1 MKNITRILALVLALV
16 MVIGTFASVS
26 AAGAKWYDKAI
37 KELKKYGVADLTRTA
52 ESKVTR
58 AEFALW
64 IAKID
69 SAWVNDEWWEENVLA
84 NVVVFKDQAET
95 DKAHRAAIC
104 YCYQRNLVTGDGDGN
119 YRPESTITLAE
130 ASVIITRLMGYEND
144 VPQNGDQW
152 QYNWMY
158 TANKYCRA
166 FDATFM
172 SKVDTV
178 NPDHELTNGEAAY
191 LVATILN
198 FLRVDGED
206 LRLTK
211 KNEDLGKN
219 LKPVST
225 SGDLVRV
232 SEITMTSNDILVDTT
247 KDVTLTIL
255 STGETITTTGADFE
269 KKVRVALGLKA
280 DRDLTVVDH
289 FNLGDY
295 VQKDTVLYATR
306 KDGKLISVALFAND
320 STKVEANSYLVKK
333 VAFGHEYDSL
343 TGAIKTAG
351 DYPKYANASTTDAS
365 KVDDTPEFPAAFAS
379 LGKFDNNGTERY
391 AKEVLFKGNNIVF
404 KGASEAAVE
413 YKVVDNFNS
422 IEENEI
428 VVYDATNGFA
438 TMAAKAFKDKIYNL
452 AEGEYKVTFY
462 DIDSDGAYDIAVYHN
477 SGKFTKAVTGAVN
490 TTDNVVT
497 ATAYGNANDKAYV
510 TANLAS
516 LSAGIITSVETS
528 GDLQDASSAIK
539 TIGGKKYFVVTISAI
554 GNAEESKVVYVPV
567 PAYGEDGKET
577 YANRNAETSV
587 RFTIEGYTRTGKV
600 DSKEW
605 TPFLDLKTA
614 GTIND
619 KLDAQAFK
627 GLVYN
632 KAVKYVLAGELDSSI
647 TGDAAN
653 VVVYLADTA
662 AADSTKGF
670 IVKVEKTETGTNTYN
685 VTVAT
690 SGVLPGATRT
700 HFDNVLDARFSYIA
714 TRPKG
719 DQSNIGWTDMAVDTG
734 ITGDST
740 WTNRNVTPR
749 LALEYAGFDADKYY
763 ANFKY
768 YSYTKNELNPSKDMT
783 KTWTL
788 SGDQTGNIFAYA
800 RNILVALKATEADM
814 ATVYGMTLKQIDA
827 KLDATVVD
835 TAEVLG
841 DDGVTV
847 VTPAKTALEIAE
859 AKGTTAWKLLSK
871 YGNLKGLCVSD
882 TMPNYKLDESGK
894 TIDTGKRDKKG
905 NIIWATID
913 NTMLRYSPD
922 DYAKGKEIYET
933 KTLGEI
939 LDDFAVFNGV
949 NTFKKDVFFK
959 NVVTNAQNVGTDTRY
974 GYMFNFIG
982 RMLKDGRGEKAAFSI
997 NDDGTYH
1004 YDEANLSKYLD
1015 SIMSAVGAT
1024 GVKTFEVRAS
1034 ASTLWDVENAALYKR
1049 IFKTGTN
1056 AVLADQTDFAG
1067 NTKESV
1073 EGTDL
1078 IYVQIVKDGS
1088 AQNVLKIDKAAY
1100 EEGNET
1106 YSKNGLRDDKNKYSL
1121 YIGRPS
1127 DNNAGFSTTWYD
1139 KGYYVWR
1146 LASSAVKDSWTA
1158 YSSYIFLDDVN
1169 EAAVEKRAVAAI
1181 KAAIAAG
1188 GAETDNVRKVEI
1200 EDGDSKTTV
1209 WQYTETTA
1217 DTRVAKD
1224 PYYKKTPAG
1233 NLKYE
1238 KHWSVAKVSVHF
1250 VVTQQTTGELKT
1262 YFPITDGTGA
1272 QVRVETEADKAY
1284 WENLNKDSQDVGAR
1298 YEVIGNLLY
1307 RVNTVA
1313 SKPKTDKDGNPV
1325 VKITYDVDYNADGTI
1340 WTDEIIKDEDLAKVK
1355 SVTARELDFDAD
1367 KDTFKYGQYEVKFDG
1382 NTYYAYDDAQVIVM
1396 TPNPSTGNLD
1406 GSVTTLGEF
1415 LKAGKNLLVS
1425 REQVYYTTNENAKIL
1440 KTLTVIGEYTDGIAK
1455 DDPITPEPEKTVTVY
1470 LGKQGATLEHAEWG
1484 DKIIVKSTYS
1494 AVKLPTGEAFGQ
1506 IYREFETYAAAT
1518 VADINTVMPAGFYV
1532 VKEDGKIVSANVAL
1546 NKAYVT
1552 SADVKGGVTVKDAKT
1567 NGKDVKGDFEFFYI
1581 DFEGNFVKTTENT
1594 TKVRLVSKTVRDAKI
1609 AELKAAVATK
1619 TANYNAIDKK
1629 YVAAKAAAK
1638 EALDKAVAALETYQ
1652 TSAITNNLNGQFW
1665 GGANSAAYTYF
1676 ADFRYT
1682 YQRDPQPIEFQYIT
1696 VDGVNCVVTNY
1707 FICD

>member
-37 KELKKYGVADLTRTA
+37 KELRRYGIADLTRTA

-198 FLRVDGED
+198 FLAEKDENGKYVENP
-206 LRLTK
+206 RLTK
-211 KNEDLGKN
+211 KGEDLGKN

-232 SEITMTSNDILVDTT
+232 SGITMTSNDILVDTT

-306 KDGKLISVALFAND
+306 KDGVLTSVTLFAND
-320 STKVEANSYLVKK
+320 STKVEADSYLVKK
-333 VAFGHEYDSL
+333 AGLAHTYDEY
-343 TGAIKTAG
+343 TGAIKVAG
-351 DYPKYANASTTDAS
+351 DYPKYANTKAS
-365 KVDDTPEFPAAFAS
+365 KVDDTPVFPAAFAS

-391 AKEVLFKGNNIVF
+391 AKEVLFNGNNIVF

-438 TMAAKAFKDKIYNL
+438 TMTAAGFKGKIYNL

-497 ATAYGNANDKAYV
+497 ATAYGNANDKSYV

-528 GDLQDASSAIK
+528 GDLSDASSALK
-539 TIGGKKYFVVTISAI
+539 VIGGKKYYVVTISTI
-554 GNAEESKVVYVPV
+554 GNAEEAKKVYVPV
-567 PAYGEDGKET
+567 PAYDADGNET

-587 RFTIEGYTRTGKV
+587 RFVIEGYTRTAKV
-600 DSKEW
+600 DSKDW
-605 TPFLDLKTA
+605 TSFLDLDTK

-619 KLDAQAFK
+619 AKDKDGNYILDAQAFK

-662 AADSTKGF
+662 ASSGTKGF
-670 IVKVEKTETGTNTYN
+670 IVKVEKTETGANTYN

-690 SGVLPGATRT
+690 TGTLNGATPVRKEL
-700 HFDNVLDARFSYIA
+700 DNVLDARF
-714 TRPKG
+714 TWLG
-719 DQSNIGWTDMAVDTG
+719 CLDFNDGWSPAYRNTPRAG
-734 ITGDST
+734 RST
-740 WTNRNVTPR
+740 WMKGSAYQNAPKAINSNWIYNWVEGGSVTPR
-749 LALEYAGFDADKYY
+749 EVLETLGFDAETYLAAGKLRDFQPEYVNQAGTKVWVDWANGY
-763 ANFKY
+763 AIAYLRNVLAA
-768 YSYTKNELNPSKDMT
+768 LNVK
-783 KTWTL
+783 
-788 SGDQTGNIFAYA
+788 
-800 RNILVALKATEADM
+800 EADM
-814 ATVYGMTLKQIDA
+814 AEVYAMTLKAIDG
-827 KLDATVVD
+827 KLDATIVD
-835 TAEVLG
+835 KDAVLG
-841 DDGVTV
+841 EDGATV
-847 VTPAKTALEIAE
+847 VTPAQEAFEISKSKKTNTYLFLEQYMKHLAYNIALDD
-859 AKGTTAWKLLSK
+859 
-871 YGNLKGLCVSD
+871 GLEL
-882 TMPNYKLDESGK
+882 MKKNYNEV
-894 TIDTGKRDKKG
+894 
-905 NIIWATID
+905 
-913 NTMLRYSPD
+913 
-922 DYAKGKEIYET
+922 
-933 KTLGEI
+933 TLGEL
-939 LDDFAVFNGV
+939 LDNFAKYKTTADGEAVATFNKE
-949 NTFKKDVFFK
+949 TFFK
-959 NVVTNAQNVGTDTRY
+959 NIANNYNNVRTNQSYGWYLCFIDRLCGDGVTELARFTIDEMGT
-974 GYMFNFIG
+974 
-982 RMLKDGRGEKAAFSI
+982 KATLETAP
-997 NDDGTYH
+997 T
-1004 YDEANLSKYLD
+1004 SKYVD
-1015 SIMSAVGAT
+1015 SIFFVSGAT

-1034 ASTLWDVENAALYKR
+1034 ASTLWDIENAALYNR
-1049 IFKTGTN
+1049 IFKTQTN
-1056 AVLADQTDFAG
+1056 AVLADKTDFAG
-1067 NTKESV
+1067 NTKESL
-1073 EGTDL
+1073 EGEDL
-1078 IYVQIVKDGS
+1078 IYVSIVKDGS
-1088 AQNVLKIDKAAY
+1088 AQNILKVDRTAY
-1100 EEGNET
+1100 EG
-1106 YSKNGLRDDKNKYSL
+1106 GLTGGYTNLQVANK
-1121 YIGRPS
+1121 INFTGGT
-1127 DNNAGFSTTWYD
+1127 DNRTSTITTWGKKD
-1139 KGYYVWR
+1139 CGYYAYAR
-1146 LASSAVKDSWTA
+1146 GTAAVKDSWMA

-1169 EAAVEKRAVAAI
+1169 ESAVEKRAVAAI
-1181 KAAIAAG
+1181 KAAIAAD
-1188 GAETDNVRKVEI
+1188 AETDNVKKVEI
-1200 EDGDSKTTV
+1200 KDGDSTTVV

-1217 DTRVAKD
+1217 NTRVAKD
-1224 PYYKKTPAG
+1224 PYYLKTPAG

-1238 KHWSVAKVSVHF
+1238 KHWSVANVSVNF
-1250 VVTQQTTGELKT
+1250 VVTQQTTGEVKT

-1284 WENLNKDSQDVGAR
+1284 WEGLNKDSQEVGAR

-1325 VKITYDVDYNADGTI
+1325 VKLAYEVDFDAQGTT
-1340 WTDEIIKDEDLAKVK
+1340 WLDETIKDDDLAKVK

-1367 KDTFKYGQYEVKFDG
+1367 KDTFKYGQYEVNFDG
-1382 NTYYAYDDAQVIVM
+1382 NTYYAYDDVQVIVM

-1415 LKAGKNLLVS
+1415 LNAKKNLLVS
-1425 REQVYYTTNENAKIL
+1425 REQVYYTMNENAKIL

-1494 AVKLPTGEAFGQ
+1494 AVTLPTGEAFGQ
-1506 IYREFETYAAAT
+1506 IYREFDTYAAAT
-1518 VADINTVMPAGFYV
+1518 VANINTVMPAGFYV
-1532 VKEDGKIVSANVAL
+1532 VKEDGKIVQANVAL
-1546 NKAYVT
+1546 SKAYIT

-1581 DFEGNFVKTTENT
+1581 DFEGNFVKTTEDT

-1609 AELKAAVATK
+1609 AELKADVEKK
-1619 TANYNAIDKK
+1619 TTNYNAIDKK

-1665 GGANSAAYTYF
+1665 GVSNSAAYTYF

>member
-37 KELKKYGVADLTRTA
+37 KELKKYGIVDLTRKA

-269 KKVRVALGLKA
+269 KKVRVSLGLKA

-306 KDGKLISVALFAND
+306 KDGKLTTVALFAND

-333 VAFGHEYDSL
+333 VGLAHVYDSL

-351 DYPKYANASTTDAS
+351 DYPKYANASTTNAS

-516 LSAGIITSVETS
+516 LSAGVITSVETS

-539 TIGGKKYFVVTISAI
+539 TIGGKKYFVVTISTI

-600 DSKEW
+600 DSKAW
-605 TPFLDLKTA
+605 TPFLDLDTA

-662 AADSTKGF
+662 ASSGTKGF
-670 IVKVEKTETGTNTYN
+670 IVKVEKTETGANTYN
-685 VTVAT
+685 VTLATTGALTGKTSVVSYTQDGVLGARFEWVAIFGVFKDAAGWGNT
-690 SGVLPGATRT
+690 SGRPTIMKG
-700 HFDNVLDARFSYIA
+700 SYQNAPQAIN
-714 TRPKG
+714 
-719 DQSNIGWTDMAVDTG
+719 SNWQGFNWNEKT
-734 ITGDST
+734 
-740 WTNRNVTPR
+740 NVTPR
-749 LALEYAGFDADKYY
+749 EVLESLGFDADKYV
-763 ANFKY
+763 AAAKIRKLE
-768 YSYTKNELNPSKDMT
+768 TTEVGWVD
-783 KTWTL
+783 WTH
-788 SGDQTGNIFAYA
+788 GNSIAYL
-800 RNILVALKATEADM
+800 RNILTALNVKEADM
-814 ATVYGMTLKQIDA
+814 ATVYGKTLAAIDA
-827 KLDATVVD
+827 ELDPAVTDFATAKTKKTNAYLFISNCMKSQLTVD
-835 TAEVLG
+835 ETVLTDKYTNVALG
-841 DDGVTV
+841 D
-847 VTPAKTALEIAE
+847 
-859 AKGTTAWKLLSK
+859 
-871 YGNLKGLCVSD
+871 
-882 TMPNYKLDESGK
+882 
-894 TIDTGKRDKKG
+894 
-905 NIIWATID
+905 
-913 NTMLRYSPD
+913 
-922 DYAKGKEIYET
+922 
-933 KTLGEI
+933 I
-939 LDDFAVFNGV
+939 LDTFAKNPIVEGGEAVAIFNKE
-949 NTFKKDVFFK
+949 TFFK
-959 NVVTNAQNVGTDTRY
+959 NVANNYNNIATNVQY
-974 GYMFNFIG
+974 GYYLAFID
-982 RMLKDGRGEKAAFSI
+982 RVCQDYADKARFTIDGNRKVTIGSA
-997 NDDGTYH
+997 GT
-1004 YDEANLSKYLD
+1004 ANYQYVDAIS
-1015 SIMSAVGAT
+1015 SVVGAT

-1034 ASTLWDVENAALYKR
+1034 ASTLWDYEHNAIYNR
-1049 IFKTGTN
+1049 IFYTQTN
-1056 AVLADQTDFAG
+1056 AVLAG
-1067 NTKESV
+1067 NEGEKV
-1073 EGTDL
+1073 EGEDL

-1088 AQNVLKIDKAAY
+1088 AQNVLKFDGEAYTGEGAYGYASVKVTNARGQYVSNTFSNVQNKDYGKYAFKTKDAAVAD
-1100 EEGNET
+1100 GW
-1106 YSKNGLRDDKNKYSL
+1106 D
-1121 YIGRPS
+1121 
-1127 DNNAGFSTTWYD
+1127 
-1139 KGYYVWR
+1139 
-1146 LASSAVKDSWTA
+1146 A
-1158 YSSYIFLDDVN
+1158 YASYIFLDDVN

-1188 GAETDNVRKVEI
+1188 GVETDNVRKVEI
-1200 EDGDSKTTV
+1200 EDGDSVTTV

-1284 WENLNKDSQDVGAR
+1284 WENLNKDSQNVGAR

>member
-37 KELKKYGVADLTRTA
+37 KELKKYGIVDLTRKA

-306 KDGKLISVALFAND
+306 KDGKLTTVALFAND

-333 VAFGHEYDSL
+333 VGLAHVYDSL

-351 DYPKYANASTTDAS
+351 DYPKYANASTTNAS

-391 AKEVLFKGNNIVF
+391 AKEVLFNGNNIVF

-539 TIGGKKYFVVTISAI
+539 TIGGKKYFVVTISTI

-567 PAYGEDGKET
+567 PAYDADGKET

-605 TPFLDLKTA
+605 TPFLDLDTA

-670 IVKVEKTETGTNTYN
+670 IVKVEKTETGANTYN

-690 SGVLPGATRT
+690 SGVLPGATRKY
-700 HFDNVLDARFSYIA
+700 FDNVLDARFTYTYAVGIRNNRGNLTGGQTRTHA
-714 TRPKG
+714 TIYTSAKNLDWDENWNLSIR
-719 DQSNIGWTDMAVDTG
+719 D
-734 ITGDST
+734 
-740 WTNRNVTPR
+740 
-749 LALEYAGFDADKYY
+749 ALVLAGFNADTFIAETPVWTEYHKTDAPTVVAQKY
-763 ANFKY
+763 AP
-768 YSYTKNELNPSKDMT
+768 TKQRSEIIRSAIKLMLLDNMGEDGKVKAAADWRDTTAKTLAELHTLYPEQHDALWNKKMDWATFIAQSITQYDHKTYQPDFVETVEIDMT
-783 KTWTL
+783 ITL
-788 SGDQTGNIFAYA
+788 
-800 RNILVALKATEADM
+800 
-814 ATVYGMTLKQIDA
+814 
-827 KLDATVVD
+827 
-835 TAEVLG
+835 
-841 DDGVTV
+841 
-847 VTPAKTALEIAE
+847 AE
-859 AKGTTAWKLLSK
+859 AIEHVGADSAVLFENVKTNKRYLQDTD
-871 YGNLKGLCVSD
+871 LCYQMIGFAD
-882 TMPNYKLDESGK
+882 
-894 TIDTGKRDKKG
+894 R
-905 NIIWATID
+905 
-913 NTMLRYSPD
+913 LRYD
-922 DYAKGKEIYET
+922 ELT
-933 KTLGEI
+933 KVCK
-939 LDDFAVFNGV
+939 FV
-949 NTFKKDVFFK
+949 
-959 NVVTNAQNVGTDTRY
+959 
-974 GYMFNFIG
+974 
-982 RMLKDGRGEKAAFSI
+982 I
-997 NDDGTYH
+997 NDDGTYT
-1004 YDEANLSKYLD
+1004 YIADKANYVPYLD

-1034 ASTLWDVENAALYKR
+1034 ASTLWDKENAALYNR
-1049 IFKTGTN
+1049 IFKTGTS
-1056 AVLADQTDFAG
+1056 AVLADKTDFAG

-1106 YSKNGLRDDKNKYSL
+1106 YVHNGKRKGSGVP
-1121 YIGRPS
+1121 YIS
-1127 DNNAGFSTTWYD
+1127 DPATNNFGFGNTTWYD
-1139 KGYYVWR
+1139 KGYYSWR

-1158 YSSYIFLDDVN
+1158 YASYIFLDDVN

-1188 GAETDNVRKVEI
+1188 GVETDNVRKVEI
-1200 EDGDSKTTV
+1200 EDGDSVTTV

-1284 WENLNKDSQDVGAR
+1284 WENLNKDSQDVDAR

-1340 WTDEIIKDEDLAKVK
+1340 WTDEIIKDSDLAKVK

-1367 KDTFKYGQYEVKFDG
+1367 KNTFKYGQYEVKFDG

-1425 REQVYYTTNENAKIL
+1425 REQVYYTMNENAKIL

>member
-37 KELKKYGVADLTRTA
+37 KELRKYGIADLTRTA

-84 NVVVFKDQAET
+84 NVVVFKDQADT

-232 SEITMTSNDILVDTT
+232 SEITMTSNDILVDTS

-255 STGETITTTGADFE
+255 STGETITTTGVDFE

-306 KDGKLISVALFAND
+306 KDGKLTAVALFAND

-333 VAFGHEYDSL
+333 AAPGHTYDEY

-351 DYPKYANASTTDAS
+351 EYPKYANTKAS
-365 KVDDTPEFPAAFAS
+365 KVDDTPVFPAAFAS
-379 LGKFDNNGTERY
+379 LGKFDNGGTERY

-438 TMAAKAFKDKIYNL
+438 TMTAAGFKGKIYNL

-462 DIDSDGAYDIAVYHN
+462 DIDSDGAYDVAVYHK
-477 SGKFTKAVTGAVN
+477 SGKFTTPITAAIKNDAVA
-490 TTDNVVT
+490 
-497 ATAYGNANDKAYV
+497 ATAYGNANNKAYV

-516 LSAGIITSVETS
+516 LSAGVITSVETS
-528 GDLQDASSAIK
+528 GDLQDASSALK
-539 TIGGKKYFVVTISAI
+539 TIGGKKYYVVTISTI
-554 GNAEESKVVYVPV
+554 GNAEEAKKVYVPV
-567 PAYGEDGKET
+567 PDYDADGKET

-600 DSKEW
+600 DSKAW
-605 TPFLDLKTA
+605 TPFLDLDTK

-619 KLDAQAFK
+619 AKDKDGNYILDAQAFK

-632 KAVKYVLAGELDSSI
+632 KAVKYVLAGQLDSSI
-647 TGDAAN
+647 TGDAAD

-662 AADSTKGF
+662 ATDSTKGF
-670 IVKVEKTETGTNTYN
+670 IVKVEKTETGANTYN

-690 SGVLPGATRT
+690 TGVIKSGVKSY
-700 HFDNVLDARFSYIA
+700 FDNVLDARFTFINSIGHTAARA
-714 TRPKG
+714 TIYTNSK
-719 DQSNIGWTDMAVDTG
+719 NEANL
-734 ITGDST
+734 T
-740 WTNRNVTPR
+740 WYDNASLSVRK
-749 LALEYAGFDADKYY
+749 ALELAGFDPVKFIGGKAEPTVYHNADDSVHSTYVPAKERGEIVRAAIKVMIADNKDDEGKIKAAEDWSDAILSMTLAQIDEKYPTTKPGVWDWPDKIGYFIAESTIRFEGKSNKDKYPTLKEAVDPDLTVTLKAALERIGCNATTLY
-763 ANFKY
+763 NNVKANK
-768 YSYTKNELNPSKDMT
+768 SYLQNTDLCYKMVAFADRIRFSGLVDKALFELN
-783 KTWTL
+783 
-788 SGDQTGNIFAYA
+788 
-800 RNILVALKATEADM
+800 V
-814 ATVYGMTLKQIDA
+814 
-827 KLDATVVD
+827 
-835 TAEVLG
+835 
-841 DDGVTV
+841 
-847 VTPAKTALEIAE
+847 
-859 AKGTTAWKLLSK
+859 
-871 YGNLKGLCVSD
+871 
-882 TMPNYKLDESGK
+882 
-894 TIDTGKRDKKG
+894 
-905 NIIWATID
+905 
-913 NTMLRYSPD
+913 
-922 DYAKGKEIYET
+922 
-933 KTLGEI
+933 
-939 LDDFAVFNGV
+939 
-949 NTFKKDVFFK
+949 
-959 NVVTNAQNVGTDTRY
+959 
-974 GYMFNFIG
+974 
-982 RMLKDGRGEKAAFSI
+982 
-997 NDDGTYH
+997 DGTYVVDKDH
-1004 YDEANLSKYLD
+1004 TIPTHKYVD
-1015 SIMSAVGAT
+1015 AVSSVVGAT

-1034 ASTLWDVENAALYKR
+1034 ASTLWDVENAALYNR
-1049 IFKTGTN
+1049 IFKTGTS
-1056 AVLADQTDFAG
+1056 AVLADKTDFAG

-1100 EEGNET
+1100 TET
-1106 YSKNGLRDDKNKYSL
+1106 STEYVHNKSQIYL
-1121 YIGRPS
+1121 PYKVYENVGA
-1127 DNNAGFSTTWYD
+1127 NNFGFSLHNYAD
-1139 KGYYVWR
+1139 KGWY
-1146 LASSAVKDSWTA
+1146 AIKTNTSAVKDSWDA
-1158 YSSYIFLDDVN
+1158 YASYIFLDNVN

-1188 GAETDNVRKVEI
+1188 GVETDNVKKVEI
-1200 EDGDSKTTV
+1200 KDGDSTTVV

-1238 KHWSVAKVSVHF
+1238 KHWSVAKVSVNF

-1325 VKITYDVDYNADGTI
+1325 VKITHEVNFDAQGTT
-1340 WTDEIIKDEDLAKVK
+1340 WLDETIKDSDLAKVK

-1367 KDTFKYGQYEVKFDG
+1367 KTTFKYGQYEVKFDG

-1425 REQVYYTTNENAKIL
+1425 REQVYYTMNENAKIL

-1455 DDPITPEPEKTVTVY
+1455 DDPIKPEPEKTVTVY

-1518 VADINTVMPAGFYV
+1518 VANINTVMPAGFYI
-1532 VKEDGKIVSANVAL
+1532 VKEDGKIVSTNVAL

-1594 TKVRLVSKTVRDAKI
+1594 TKVRLVSKTVREAKI
-1609 AELKAAVATK
+1609 AELKADVAKK
-1619 TANYNAIDKK
+1619 TNNYNAIDKK

>member
-1 MKNITRILALVLALV
+1 MAPKKYRRNTMKNITRILALVLALV

-37 KELKKYGVADLTRTA
+37 KELKKYGIVDLTRKA

-269 KKVRVALGLKA
+269 KKVRVSLGLKA

-306 KDGKLISVALFAND
+306 KDGKLTTVALFAND

-333 VAFGHEYDSL
+333 VGLAHVYDSL

-351 DYPKYANASTTDAS
+351 DYPKYANASTTNAS

-516 LSAGIITSVETS
+516 LSAGVITSVETS

-539 TIGGKKYFVVTISAI
+539 TIGGKKYFVVTISTI

-600 DSKEW
+600 DSKAW
-605 TPFLDLKTA
+605 TPFLDLDTA

-662 AADSTKGF
+662 ASSGTKGF
-670 IVKVEKTETGTNTYN
+670 IVKVEKTETGANTYN
-685 VTVAT
+685 VTLATTGALTGKTSVVSYTQDGVLGARFEWVAIFGVFKDAAGWGNT
-690 SGVLPGATRT
+690 SGRPTIMKG
-700 HFDNVLDARFSYIA
+700 SYQNAPQAIN
-714 TRPKG
+714 
-719 DQSNIGWTDMAVDTG
+719 SNWQGFNWNEKT
-734 ITGDST
+734 
-740 WTNRNVTPR
+740 NVTPR
-749 LALEYAGFDADKYY
+749 EVLESLGFDADKYV
-763 ANFKY
+763 AAAKIRKLE
-768 YSYTKNELNPSKDMT
+768 TTEVGWVD
-783 KTWTL
+783 WTH
-788 SGDQTGNIFAYA
+788 GNSIAYL
-800 RNILVALKATEADM
+800 RNILTALNVKEADM
-814 ATVYGMTLKQIDA
+814 ATVYGKTLAAIDA
-827 KLDATVVD
+827 ELDPAVTDFATAKTKKTNAYLFISNCMKSQLTVD
-835 TAEVLG
+835 ETVLTDKYTNVALG
-841 DDGVTV
+841 D
-847 VTPAKTALEIAE
+847 
-859 AKGTTAWKLLSK
+859 
-871 YGNLKGLCVSD
+871 
-882 TMPNYKLDESGK
+882 
-894 TIDTGKRDKKG
+894 
-905 NIIWATID
+905 
-913 NTMLRYSPD
+913 
-922 DYAKGKEIYET
+922 
-933 KTLGEI
+933 I
-939 LDDFAVFNGV
+939 LDTFAKNPIVEGGEAVAIFNKE
-949 NTFKKDVFFK
+949 TFFK
-959 NVVTNAQNVGTDTRY
+959 NVANNYNNIATNVQY
-974 GYMFNFIG
+974 GYYLAFID
-982 RMLKDGRGEKAAFSI
+982 RVCQDYADKARFTIDGNRKVTIGSA
-997 NDDGTYH
+997 GT
-1004 YDEANLSKYLD
+1004 ANYQYVDAIS
-1015 SIMSAVGAT
+1015 SVVGAT

-1034 ASTLWDVENAALYKR
+1034 ASTLWDYEHNAIYNR
-1049 IFKTGTN
+1049 IFYTQTN
-1056 AVLADQTDFAG
+1056 AVLAG
-1067 NTKESV
+1067 NEGEKV
-1073 EGTDL
+1073 EGEDL

-1088 AQNVLKIDKAAY
+1088 AQNVLKFDGEAYTGEGAYGYASVKVTNARGQYVSNTFSNVQNKDYGKYAFKTKDAAVAD
-1100 EEGNET
+1100 GW
-1106 YSKNGLRDDKNKYSL
+1106 D
-1121 YIGRPS
+1121 
-1127 DNNAGFSTTWYD
+1127 
-1139 KGYYVWR
+1139 
-1146 LASSAVKDSWTA
+1146 A
-1158 YSSYIFLDDVN
+1158 YASYIFLDDVN

-1188 GAETDNVRKVEI
+1188 GVETDNVRKVEI
-1200 EDGDSKTTV
+1200 EDGDSVTTV

-1284 WENLNKDSQDVGAR
+1284 WENLNKDSQNVGAR

>member
-37 KELKKYGVADLTRTA
+37 KELRRYGIADLTRTA

-198 FLRVDGED
+198 FLAEKDADGKYVEAP
-206 LRLTK
+206 RLTK
-211 KNEDLGKN
+211 KGEDLGKN

-232 SEITMTSNDILVDTT
+232 SGITMTSNDILVDTT

-255 STGETITTTGADFE
+255 STGETITTTGVDFE

-306 KDGKLISVALFAND
+306 KDGVLTSVTLFAND
-320 STKVEANSYLVKK
+320 STKVEADSYLVKK
-333 VAFGHEYDSL
+333 AGLAHTYDEY
-343 TGAIKTAG
+343 TGAIKVAG
-351 DYPKYANASTTDAS
+351 DYPKYANTKAS

-391 AKEVLFKGNNIVF
+391 AKEVLFNGNNIVF

-438 TMAAKAFKDKIYNL
+438 TMTAAGFKGKIYNL

-462 DIDSDGAYDIAVYHN
+462 DIDSDGAYDIAVYHK
-477 SGKFTKAVTGAVN
+477 SGKFTTPITAAIKDDAVA
-490 TTDNVVT
+490 
-497 ATAYGNANDKAYV
+497 ATAYGNANNKAYV

-528 GDLQDASSAIK
+528 GDLQDASSALK
-539 TIGGKKYFVVTISAI
+539 TIGGKKYYVVTISTI
-554 GNAEESKVVYVPV
+554 GNAEEAKKVYVPV
-567 PAYGEDGKET
+567 PDYDADGNET

-587 RFTIEGYTRTGKV
+587 RFDIQGYTRTGKV
-600 DSKEW
+600 DSKNW
-605 TPFLDLKTA
+605 TPFLDLDTA

-632 KAVKYVLAGELDSSI
+632 KAVKYVLAGQLDSSI
-647 TGDAAN
+647 TGDAAD

-662 AADSTKGF
+662 ASSGTKGF

-685 VTVAT
+685 VTLAT
-690 SGVLPGATRT
+690 TGALTGKT
-700 HFDNVLDARFSYIA
+700 SVKSYTEDGFLSARFEWVARFGEFKDAAGWGNTTGRPTIMKGSYQNAPQAIN
-714 TRPKG
+714 
-719 DQSNIGWTDMAVDTG
+719 SNWQKFGWNEKT
-734 ITGDST
+734 
-740 WTNRNVTPR
+740 NVTPR
-749 LALEYAGFDADKYY
+749 EVLESLGFDADKYV
-763 ANFKY
+763 AATAFRTW
-768 YSYTKNELNPSKDMT
+768 SYTKAAGGTQYTDYTNGNAIAYLRNVLTALNVK
-783 KTWTL
+783 
-788 SGDQTGNIFAYA
+788 
-800 RNILVALKATEADM
+800 EADM
-814 ATVYGMTLKQIDA
+814 AEVYGMTLKQIDA
-827 KLDATVVD
+827 KLDDSIVD
-835 TAEVLG
+835 KEAVLG
-841 DDGVTV
+841 EDGVTV
-847 VTPAKTALEIAE
+847 VTPAQEAFNVSKTKGTNTYKFLVEYMISQLIDISKEDIEGYTTMKKNYNEVTLGTLLDSFAKYKTTAEGEAE
-859 AKGTTAWKLLSK
+859 AIF
-871 YGNLKGLCVSD
+871 N
-882 TMPNYKLDESGK
+882 
-894 TIDTGKRDKKG
+894 
-905 NIIWATID
+905 
-913 NTMLRYSPD
+913 
-922 DYAKGKEIYET
+922 KET
-933 KTLGEI
+933 
-939 LDDFAVFNGV
+939 
-949 NTFKKDVFFK
+949 FFK
-959 NVVTNAQNVGTDTRY
+959 NVANNYNNIATNVQY
-974 GYMFNFIG
+974 GYYLQFIDRICG
-982 RMLKDGRGEKAAFSI
+982 SGYAEKTRFDIDANGNVTTAAA
-997 NDDGTYH
+997 GTAQYQ
-1004 YDEANLSKYLD
+1004 YVDAIS
-1015 SIMSAVGAT
+1015 SVVGAT

-1034 ASTLWDVENAALYKR
+1034 ASTLWDVEHAAIYNR
-1049 IFKTGTN
+1049 IFKTTTN
-1056 AVLADQTDFAG
+1056 AVLAG
-1067 NTKESV
+1067 NEGEKV

-1078 IYVQIVKDGS
+1078 IYVQIVKDSS
-1088 AQNVLKIDKAAY
+1088 AQNVLKFDEEAY
-1100 EEGNET
+1100 TGEGT
-1106 YSKNGLRDDKNKYSL
+1106 YGYSKAKVWVKKGFTNWHDKDY
-1121 YIGRPS
+1121 
-1127 DNNAGFSTTWYD
+1127 
-1139 KGYYVWR
+1139 GYYAYR
-1146 LASSAVKDSWTA
+1146 TKDAAVADGWDA

-1181 KAAIAAG
+1181 KAAIAAD
-1188 GAETDNVRKVEI
+1188 AETDNVKKVEI
-1200 EDGDSKTTV
+1200 KDGDSTTVV

-1217 DTRVAKD
+1217 NTRVAKD
-1224 PYYKKTPAG
+1224 PYYLKTPAG

-1238 KHWSVAKVSVHF
+1238 KHWSVANVSVNF
-1250 VVTQQTTGELKT
+1250 VVTQQTTGEVKT

-1284 WENLNKDSQDVGAR
+1284 WEGLNKDSQEVGAR

-1325 VKITYDVDYNADGTI
+1325 VKLAYEVDFAAEGTT
-1340 WTDEIIKDEDLAKVK
+1340 WTDEVIKDDDLAKVK

-1367 KDTFKYGQYEVKFDG
+1367 KDTFKYGQYEVNFDG
-1382 NTYYAYDDAQVIVM
+1382 NTYYAYDDVQIIVM

-1425 REQVYYTTNENAKIL
+1425 REQVYYTMNENAKIL

-1494 AVKLPTGEAFGQ
+1494 AVTLPTGEAFGQ

-1518 VADINTVMPAGFYV
+1518 VADRAEGF
-1532 VKEDGKIVSANVAL
+1532 VKEDGKIASANVAL
-1546 NKAYVT
+1546 SKAYIT

-1581 DFEGNFVKTTENT
+1581 DFEGNFVKTTEDT

-1609 AELKAAVATK
+1609 AELKADVEKK
-1619 TANYNAIDKK
+1619 TTNYNAIDKK

-1665 GGANSAAYTYF
+1665 GVSNSAAYTYF

>member
-1 MKNITRILALVLALV
+1 MAPKKYRRNTMKNITRILALVLALV

-333 VAFGHEYDSL
+333 VGLAHVYDSL

-351 DYPKYANASTTDAS
+351 DFPKYANASTTNAS

-462 DIDSDGAYDIAVYHN
+462 DIDSDGAYDIAVYHK
-477 SGKFTKAVTGAVN
+477 SGKFTKDVTAAIKDDAVA
-490 TTDNVVT
+490 
-497 ATAYGNANDKAYV
+497 ATAYGNANNKAYV

-528 GDLQDASSAIK
+528 GDLQDASSALK
-539 TIGGKKYFVVTISAI
+539 TIGGKKYFVVTISTI

-567 PAYGEDGKET
+567 PAYDADGKET

-600 DSKEW
+600 DSKAW
-605 TPFLDLKTA
+605 TPFLDLDTA

-632 KAVKYVLAGELDSSI
+632 KAVKYVLAGQLDSSI
-647 TGDAAN
+647 TGDAAD

-662 AADSTKGF
+662 ASSGTKGF

-685 VTVAT
+685 VTLATTGALTGKTSVVSYTQDGVLGARFEWVAIFGVFKDAAGWGNT
-690 SGVLPGATRT
+690 SGRPTIMKG
-700 HFDNVLDARFSYIA
+700 SYQNAPQAIN
-714 TRPKG
+714 
-719 DQSNIGWTDMAVDTG
+719 SNWQGFNWNEKT
-734 ITGDST
+734 
-740 WTNRNVTPR
+740 NVTPR
-749 LALEYAGFDADKYY
+749 EVLESLGFDADKYV
-763 ANFKY
+763 AAAKIR
-768 YSYTKNELNPSKDMT
+768 KLNTTEVGWVD
-783 KTWTL
+783 WTH
-788 SGDQTGNIFAYA
+788 GNSIAYL
-800 RNILVALKATEADM
+800 RNILTALNVKEADM
-814 ATVYGMTLKQIDA
+814 ATVYGKTLAAIDA
-827 KLDATVVD
+827 ELDPAVTDFATAKTKKTNAYLFISNCMKSQLTVD
-835 TAEVLG
+835 ETVLTDKYTNVALG
-841 DDGVTV
+841 D
-847 VTPAKTALEIAE
+847 
-859 AKGTTAWKLLSK
+859 
-871 YGNLKGLCVSD
+871 
-882 TMPNYKLDESGK
+882 
-894 TIDTGKRDKKG
+894 
-905 NIIWATID
+905 
-913 NTMLRYSPD
+913 
-922 DYAKGKEIYET
+922 
-933 KTLGEI
+933 I
-939 LDDFAVFNGV
+939 LDTFAKNPIVEGGEAVAIFNKE
-949 NTFKKDVFFK
+949 TFFK
-959 NVVTNAQNVGTDTRY
+959 NVANNYNNIATNVQY
-974 GYMFNFIG
+974 GYYLAFID
-982 RMLKDGRGEKAAFSI
+982 RVCQDYADKARFTIDGNRKVTIGSA
-997 NDDGTYH
+997 GT
-1004 YDEANLSKYLD
+1004 ANYQYVDAIS
-1015 SIMSAVGAT
+1015 SVVGAT

-1034 ASTLWDVENAALYKR
+1034 ASTLWDYEHNAIYNR
-1049 IFKTGTN
+1049 IFYTQTN
-1056 AVLADQTDFAG
+1056 AVLAG
-1067 NTKESV
+1067 NEGEKV
-1073 EGTDL
+1073 EGEDL

-1088 AQNVLKIDKAAY
+1088 AQNVLKFDGEAYTGEGAYGYASVKVTNARGQYVYNTFSNVQNKDYGKYAFKTKDAAVAD
-1100 EEGNET
+1100 GW
-1106 YSKNGLRDDKNKYSL
+1106 D
-1121 YIGRPS
+1121 
-1127 DNNAGFSTTWYD
+1127 
-1139 KGYYVWR
+1139 
-1146 LASSAVKDSWTA
+1146 A
-1158 YSSYIFLDDVN
+1158 YASYIFLDDVN

-1188 GAETDNVRKVEI
+1188 GVETDNVRKVEI
-1200 EDGDSKTTV
+1200 EDGDSVTTV

>member
-144 VPQNGDQW
+144 VPQNGDHW

-333 VAFGHEYDSL
+333 VGLAHVYDSL

-351 DYPKYANASTTDAS
+351 DFPKYANASTTNAS

-438 TMAAKAFKDKIYNL
+438 TMTAAGFKGKIYNL

-462 DIDSDGAYDIAVYHN
+462 DIDSDGAYDIAVYHK
-477 SGKFTKAVTGAVN
+477 SGKFTKDVTAAIKDDAVA
-490 TTDNVVT
+490 
-497 ATAYGNANDKAYV
+497 ATAYGNANNKAYV

-528 GDLQDASSAIK
+528 GDLQDASSALK
-539 TIGGKKYFVVTISAI
+539 TIGGKKYFVVTISTI

-600 DSKEW
+600 DSKAW
-605 TPFLDLKTA
+605 TPFLDLDTA

-632 KAVKYVLAGELDSSI
+632 KAVKYVLAGQLDSSI
-647 TGDAAN
+647 TGDAAD

-662 AADSTKGF
+662 ASSGTKGF

-685 VTVAT
+685 VTLATTGALTGKTSVVSYTQDGVLGARFEWVAIFGVFKDAAGWGNT
-690 SGVLPGATRT
+690 SGRPTIMKG
-700 HFDNVLDARFSYIA
+700 SYQNAPQAIN
-714 TRPKG
+714 
-719 DQSNIGWTDMAVDTG
+719 SNWQGFNWNEKT
-734 ITGDST
+734 
-740 WTNRNVTPR
+740 NVTPR
-749 LALEYAGFDADKYY
+749 EVLESLGFDADKYV
-763 ANFKY
+763 AAAKIR
-768 YSYTKNELNPSKDMT
+768 KLNTTEVGWVD
-783 KTWTL
+783 WTH
-788 SGDQTGNIFAYA
+788 GNSIAYL
-800 RNILVALKATEADM
+800 RNILTALNVKEADM
-814 ATVYGMTLKQIDA
+814 ATVYGKTLAAIDA
-827 KLDATVVD
+827 ELDPAVTDFATAKTKKTNAYLFISNCMKSQLTVD
-835 TAEVLG
+835 ETVLTDKYTNVALG
-841 DDGVTV
+841 D
-847 VTPAKTALEIAE
+847 
-859 AKGTTAWKLLSK
+859 
-871 YGNLKGLCVSD
+871 
-882 TMPNYKLDESGK
+882 
-894 TIDTGKRDKKG
+894 
-905 NIIWATID
+905 
-913 NTMLRYSPD
+913 
-922 DYAKGKEIYET
+922 
-933 KTLGEI
+933 I
-939 LDDFAVFNGV
+939 LDTFAKNPIVEGGEAVAIFNKE
-949 NTFKKDVFFK
+949 TFFK
-959 NVVTNAQNVGTDTRY
+959 NVANNYNNIATNVQY
-974 GYMFNFIG
+974 GYYLAFID
-982 RMLKDGRGEKAAFSI
+982 RVCQDYADKARFTIDGNRKVTIGSA
-997 NDDGTYH
+997 GT
-1004 YDEANLSKYLD
+1004 ANYQYVDAIS
-1015 SIMSAVGAT
+1015 SVVGAT

-1034 ASTLWDVENAALYKR
+1034 ASTLWDYEHNAIYNR
-1049 IFKTGTN
+1049 IFYTQTN
-1056 AVLADQTDFAG
+1056 AVLAG
-1067 NTKESV
+1067 NEGEKV
-1073 EGTDL
+1073 EGEDL

-1088 AQNVLKIDKAAY
+1088 AQNVLKFDGEAYTGEGAYGYASVKVTNARGQYVYNTFSNVQNKDYGKYAFKTKDAAVAD
-1100 EEGNET
+1100 GW
-1106 YSKNGLRDDKNKYSL
+1106 D
-1121 YIGRPS
+1121 
-1127 DNNAGFSTTWYD
+1127 
-1139 KGYYVWR
+1139 
-1146 LASSAVKDSWTA
+1146 A
-1158 YSSYIFLDDVN
+1158 YASYIFLDDVN

-1188 GAETDNVRKVEI
+1188 GVETDNVRKVEI

>member
-69 SAWVNDEWWEENVLA
+69 SAWVNNEWWEENVLA

-333 VAFGHEYDSL
+333 AAPGHTYDEY

-351 DYPKYANASTTDAS
+351 EYPKYANTKAS
-365 KVDDTPEFPAAFAS
+365 KVDDTPAFPAAFAS

-497 ATAYGNANDKAYV
+497 ATAYGNANNKAYV

-516 LSAGIITSVETS
+516 LSAGVITSVETS

-539 TIGGKKYFVVTISAI
+539 TIGGKKYFVVTISTI

-577 YANRNAETSV
+577 YTNRNAETSV
-587 RFTIEGYTRTGKV
+587 RFDIQGYTRTAKV
-600 DSKEW
+600 DSKAW
-605 TPFLDLKTA
+605 TPFLDLDTK

-619 KLDAQAFK
+619 AKDKDGNYILDAQAFK

-632 KAVKYVLAGELDSSI
+632 KAVKYVLAGQLDSSI

-662 AADSTKGF
+662 ASSGTKGF
-670 IVKVEKTETGTNTYN
+670 IVKVEKSDTGTNTYN
-685 VTVAT
+685 VTLAT
-690 SGVLPGATRT
+690 TGALTGKTSVVSYTKDGVLGARFEWIRI
-700 HFDNVLDARFSYIA
+700 FDFTVLDTASGKNFSLGG
-714 TRPKG
+714 RPTKMKG
-719 DQSNIGWTDMAVDTG
+719 SYQNSPLAISSNWQKFSWDEKT
-734 ITGDST
+734 
-740 WTNRNVTPR
+740 NVTPR
-749 LALEYAGFDADKYY
+749 EVLESLGFDADKYI
-763 ANFKY
+763 AAGKLRKFDPLC
-768 YSYTKNELNPSKDMT
+768 LNP
-783 KTWTL
+783 KTANEKIWV
-788 SGDQTGNIFAYA
+788 DWANGNAIAYL
-800 RNILVALKATEADM
+800 RNVLTALNVKEADM
-814 ATVYGMTLKQIDA
+814 ATVYGMTLKQIDG
-827 KLDATVVD
+827 KLDAAIVD
-835 TAEVLG
+835 KDAVLG
-841 DDGVTV
+841 EDGVTV
-847 VTPAKTALEIAE
+847 VTPAQEAFNVSKSKKTNTYNFLYWYTKHLAYNPDYESALEIMKRNYNEVTLGALLDNFAKYKTTADGEAE
-859 AKGTTAWKLLSK
+859 AIF
-871 YGNLKGLCVSD
+871 N
-882 TMPNYKLDESGK
+882 
-894 TIDTGKRDKKG
+894 
-905 NIIWATID
+905 
-913 NTMLRYSPD
+913 
-922 DYAKGKEIYET
+922 KET
-933 KTLGEI
+933 
-939 LDDFAVFNGV
+939 
-949 NTFKKDVFFK
+949 FFK
-959 NVVTNAQNVGTDTRY
+959 NVANNYNNIATNVQY
-974 GYMFNFIG
+974 GYYLQFIDRICG
-982 RMLKDGRGEKAAFSI
+982 SGYAEKTRFDINANGSVKTAAA
-997 NDDGTYH
+997 GTAQYQ
-1004 YDEANLSKYLD
+1004 YVDAIS
-1015 SIMSAVGAT
+1015 SVVGAT

-1034 ASTLWDVENAALYKR
+1034 ASTLWDVENAAIYNR
-1049 IFKTGTN
+1049 IFKTQTN
-1056 AVLADQTDFAG
+1056 AVLAG
-1067 NTKESV
+1067 NEGEKV
-1073 EGTDL
+1073 EGKDL
-1078 IYVQIVKDGS
+1078 IYVQIVKDSS
-1088 AQNVLKIDKAAY
+1088 AQNVLKYDEEAY
-1100 EEGNET
+1100 TGEGAYG
-1106 YSKNGLRDDKNKYSL
+1106 YSKAKVWVKKGFTNWH
-1121 YIGRPS
+1121 
-1127 DNNAGFSTTWYD
+1127 DNDY
-1139 KGYYVWR
+1139 GYYAYR
-1146 LASSAVKDSWTA
+1146 TKDAKVADGWDA
-1158 YSSYIFLDDVN
+1158 YASYIFLKSAD
-1169 EAAVEKRAVAAI
+1169 E
-1181 KAAIAAG
+1181 AAIAKKA
-1188 GAETDNVRKVEI
+1188 I
-1200 EDGDSKTTV
+1200 EAIKTGKTTTGTLEQVEVKDGETTIKV
-1209 WQYTETTA
+1209 WQYTETVNDVT
-1217 DTRVAKD
+1217 VAKD
-1224 PYYKKTPAG
+1224 PYYLKTPAG

-1238 KHWSVAKVSVHF
+1238 KHWSVATLPVTF
-1250 VVTQQTTGELKT
+1250 TATQQTTGELKT
-1262 YFPITDGTGA
+1262 YLPVTDASGA
-1272 QVRVETEADKAY
+1272 QIKVTSAADKAY
-1284 WENLNKDSQDVGAR
+1284 WESLNEDSQNVNAK
-1298 YEVIGNLLY
+1298 YEVIGDLLY
-1307 RVNTVA
+1307 RVNTVQ
-1313 SKPKTDKDGNPV
+1313 SKPQTDKNGNPV
-1325 VKITYDVDYNADGTI
+1325 VKVESVIDYTKF
-1340 WTDEIIKDEDLAKVK
+1340 DELKKDALIKDGDLAKVK

-1367 KDTFKYGQYEVKFDG
+1367 KNTFKYGQYEVKFDG

-1425 REQVYYTTNENAKIL
+1425 REQVYYTMNENAKIL

-1518 VADINTVMPAGFYV
+1518 VANINTVMPAGFYI

-1546 NKAYVT
+1546 SKAYVT

-1581 DFEGNFVKTTENT
+1581 DFEGNFVKTTEDT

-1609 AELKAAVATK
+1609 ADLKADVDKK
-1619 TANYNAIDKK
+1619 TTNYNAIDKK

-1665 GGANSAAYTYF
+1665 GVANSAAYTYF

>member
-1 MKNITRILALVLALV
+1 MAPKKYRRNTMKNITRILALVLALV

-37 KELKKYGVADLTRTA
+37 KELKKYGIADLTRTA

-69 SAWVNDEWWEENVLA
+69 SAWVNNEWWEENVLA
-84 NVVVFKDQAET
+84 NVVVFKDQADT

-333 VAFGHEYDSL
+333 AAPGHTYDAY
-343 TGAIKTAG
+343 TGAIKVAG
-351 DYPKYANASTTDAS
+351 EYPKYANTKAS
-365 KVDDTPEFPAAFAS
+365 KVDDTPVFPAAFAS

-438 TMAAKAFKDKIYNL
+438 TMTAAGFKGKIYNL

-462 DIDSDGAYDIAVYHN
+462 DIDSDGAYDIAVYHK
-477 SGKFTKAVTGAVN
+477 SGKFTKDVTAAIKDDAVA
-490 TTDNVVT
+490 
-497 ATAYGNANDKAYV
+497 ATAYGNANNKAYV

-528 GDLQDASSAIK
+528 GDLQDASSALK
-539 TIGGKKYFVVTISAI
+539 TIGGKKYYVVTISTI
-554 GNAEESKVVYVPV
+554 GNAEEAKKVYVPV
-567 PAYGEDGKET
+567 PVYGEDGKET

-600 DSKEW
+600 DSKAW
-605 TPFLDLKTA
+605 TPFLDLDTA

-632 KAVKYVLAGELDSSI
+632 KAVKYVLAGQLDSSI
-647 TGDAAN
+647 TGDAAD

-662 AADSTKGF
+662 ASSGTKGF

-685 VTVAT
+685 VTLAT
-690 SGVLPGATRT
+690 TGALTGKT
-700 HFDNVLDARFSYIA
+700 SVKSYTSDGFLGARFEWVRIFDKVDDAGWNPRSG
-714 TRPKG
+714 RPTMMKG
-719 DQSNIGWTDMAVDTG
+719 DGYQNSPKMINSNWQKFGWNEKA
-734 ITGDST
+734 
-740 WTNRNVTPR
+740 NVTPR
-749 LALEYAGFDADKYY
+749 EVLESLGFDADKYVAATDFRTWFY
-763 ANFKY
+763 IKASDGDKQ
-768 YSYTKNELNPSKDMT
+768 YTDWTNGNAIAYLRNVLTALNVK
-783 KTWTL
+783 
-788 SGDQTGNIFAYA
+788 
-800 RNILVALKATEADM
+800 EADM
-814 ATVYGMTLKQIDA
+814 AEVYGMTLKQIDA
-827 KLDATVVD
+827 KLDDSIVD
-835 TAEVLG
+835 KEAVLG
-841 DDGVTV
+841 DDGAV
-847 VTPAKTALEIAE
+847 VTPAQEAFNVSKSKGTNTYKFLVEYMISQLIDISKEDIEGYATMKRNYNDVALGTLLDSFAKYKTTAEGEAE
-859 AKGTTAWKLLSK
+859 AIF
-871 YGNLKGLCVSD
+871 N
-882 TMPNYKLDESGK
+882 
-894 TIDTGKRDKKG
+894 
-905 NIIWATID
+905 
-913 NTMLRYSPD
+913 
-922 DYAKGKEIYET
+922 KET
-933 KTLGEI
+933 
-939 LDDFAVFNGV
+939 
-949 NTFKKDVFFK
+949 FFK
-959 NVVTNAQNVGTDTRY
+959 NVANNYNNIATNVQY
-974 GYMFNFIG
+974 GYYLQFIDRICG
-982 RMLKDGRGEKAAFSI
+982 SGYAEKTRFDINANGSVTTAAA
-997 NDDGTYH
+997 GTAQYQ
-1004 YDEANLSKYLD
+1004 YVDAIS
-1015 SIMSAVGAT
+1015 SVVGAT

-1034 ASTLWDVENAALYKR
+1034 ASTIWDVENAAIYNR
-1049 IFKTGTN
+1049 IFKTTTN
-1056 AVLADQTDFAG
+1056 AVLAG
-1067 NTKESV
+1067 NEGEKV

-1078 IYVQIVKDGS
+1078 IYVQIVKDSS
-1088 AQNVLKIDKAAY
+1088 AQNVLKFDEDAY
-1100 EEGNET
+1100 TGEGT
-1106 YSKNGLRDDKNKYSL
+1106 YGYSKAKVWVKKAFTNWH
-1121 YIGRPS
+1121 
-1127 DNNAGFSTTWYD
+1127 DNDY
-1139 KGYYVWR
+1139 GYYAYR
-1146 LASSAVKDSWTA
+1146 TKDAAVADGWDA
-1158 YSSYIFLDDVN
+1158 YASYIFLDDVN

-1188 GAETDNVRKVEI
+1188 GVETDNVRKVEI
-1200 EDGDSKTTV
+1200 EDGDSVTTV

-1272 QVRVETEADKAY
+1272 QVRVETAADKAY

-1340 WTDEIIKDEDLAKVK
+1340 WTDEIIKDSDLAKVK

-1367 KDTFKYGQYEVKFDG
+1367 KNTFKYGQYEVKFDG
-1382 NTYYAYDDAQVIVM
+1382 KTYYAYDDVQVIVM

-1425 REQVYYTTNENAKIL
+1425 REQVYYTMNEEAKIL

>member
-269 KKVRVALGLKA
+269 KKVRVSLGLKA

-333 VAFGHEYDSL
+333 VGLAHVYDSL

-351 DYPKYANASTTDAS
+351 DYPKYANASTTNAS
-365 KVDDTPEFPAAFAS
+365 KVDDTPAFPAAFAS

-497 ATAYGNANDKAYV
+497 ATAYGNANNKAYV

-516 LSAGIITSVETS
+516 LSAGVITSVETS

-539 TIGGKKYFVVTISAI
+539 TIGGKKYFVVTISTI

-567 PAYGEDGKET
+567 PDYDADGKET

-605 TPFLDLKTA
+605 TPFLDLDTA

-662 AADSTKGF
+662 ASSGTKGF
-670 IVKVEKTETGTNTYN
+670 IVKVEKTETGANTYN
-685 VTVAT
+685 VTLATTGALTGKTSVVSYTRDGVLGARFEWVAIFGVFKDAAGWGNT
-690 SGVLPGATRT
+690 SGRPTIMKG
-700 HFDNVLDARFSYIA
+700 SYQNAPQAIN
-714 TRPKG
+714 
-719 DQSNIGWTDMAVDTG
+719 SNWQGFNWNEKT
-734 ITGDST
+734 
-740 WTNRNVTPR
+740 NVTPR
-749 LALEYAGFDADKYY
+749 EVLESLGFDADKYV
-763 ANFKY
+763 AAAKIR
-768 YSYTKNELNPSKDMT
+768 KLNTTEVGWVD
-783 KTWTL
+783 WTH
-788 SGDQTGNIFAYA
+788 GNSIAYL
-800 RNILVALKATEADM
+800 RNILTALNVKEADM
-814 ATVYGMTLKQIDA
+814 ATVYGKTLAAIDA
-827 KLDATVVD
+827 ELDPAVTDFATAKTKNTNAYLFIFNCMKSQLTVD
-835 TAEVLG
+835 ETVLADKYTNVALG
-841 DDGVTV
+841 D
-847 VTPAKTALEIAE
+847 
-859 AKGTTAWKLLSK
+859 
-871 YGNLKGLCVSD
+871 
-882 TMPNYKLDESGK
+882 
-894 TIDTGKRDKKG
+894 
-905 NIIWATID
+905 
-913 NTMLRYSPD
+913 
-922 DYAKGKEIYET
+922 
-933 KTLGEI
+933 I
-939 LDDFAVFNGV
+939 LDTFAKNPIVEGGEAVAIFNKE
-949 NTFKKDVFFK
+949 TFFK
-959 NVVTNAQNVGTDTRY
+959 NVANNYNNIATNVQY
-974 GYMFNFIG
+974 GYYLAFID
-982 RMLKDGRGEKAAFSI
+982 RVCQDYADKARFTIDGNRKVTIGSA
-997 NDDGTYH
+997 GT
-1004 YDEANLSKYLD
+1004 ANYQYVDAIS
-1015 SIMSAVGAT
+1015 SVVGAT

-1034 ASTLWDVENAALYKR
+1034 ASTLWDVENAAIYNR
-1049 IFKTGTN
+1049 IFKTTTN
-1056 AVLADQTDFAG
+1056 AVLAG
-1067 NTKESV
+1067 NEGEKV
-1073 EGTDL
+1073 EGEDL
-1078 IYVQIVKDGS
+1078 IYVQIVKDSS
-1088 AQNVLKIDKAAY
+1088 AQNVLKFDGEAYTGEGAYGYASVKVTNARGQYVTFTFSNVQSKDYGKYAFKTKDAAVAD
-1100 EEGNET
+1100 GW
-1106 YSKNGLRDDKNKYSL
+1106 D
-1121 YIGRPS
+1121 
-1127 DNNAGFSTTWYD
+1127 
-1139 KGYYVWR
+1139 
-1146 LASSAVKDSWTA
+1146 A
-1158 YSSYIFLDDVN
+1158 YASYIFLDDVN

-1181 KAAIAAG
+1181 KAAIAAN
-1188 GAETDNVRKVEI
+1188 AETNNVRKVEVT
-1200 EDGDSKTTV
+1200 DGNSTTEV

-1594 TKVRLVSKTVRDAKI
+1594 TNVRLVSKTVRDAKI

-1638 EALDKAVAALETYQ
+1638 EALDKAVADLETYQ